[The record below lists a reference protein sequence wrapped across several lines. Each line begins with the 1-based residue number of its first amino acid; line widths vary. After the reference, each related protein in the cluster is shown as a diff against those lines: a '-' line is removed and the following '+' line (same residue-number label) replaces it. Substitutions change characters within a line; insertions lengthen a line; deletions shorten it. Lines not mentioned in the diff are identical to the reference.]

1 MLFGTS
7 ELEVCFCLAV
17 EVVAGRFHNAVSV
30 QLGVGFGR
38 LVRRRRFRGRT
49 VGLLCITWK

>member
-7 ELEVCFCLAV
+7 ELEGCFRLAV
-17 EVVAGRFHNAVSV
+17 EVVAGRFHIAGRV

-38 LVRRRRFRGRT
+38 LFCRRRFGGCT
-49 VGLLCITWK
+49 IGLLCITWK